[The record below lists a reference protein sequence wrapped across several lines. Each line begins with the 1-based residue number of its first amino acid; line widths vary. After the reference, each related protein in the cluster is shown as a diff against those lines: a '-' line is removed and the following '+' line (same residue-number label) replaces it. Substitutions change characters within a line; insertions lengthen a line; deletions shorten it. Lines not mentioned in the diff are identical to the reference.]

1 MFVERMMQGDQRSFE
16 VLYQRYYPK
25 VLAIARGILLDADE
39 ATDAVQEIFTLVH
52 RHIKR
57 FDRRSRFSTWL
68 FRIAVNR
75 SIQSARKLKY
85 KARQV
90 ELKEAMERA
99 ADDAHEVSSDP
110 RIAACLAKM
119 QPTDRALLTLF
130 YWEELSLQEVGESI
144 GCSAN
149 AAKTRLFRARERFRE
164 LFEEEQS

>member
-1 MFVERMMQGDQRSFE
+1 M
-16 VLYQRYYPK
+16 K
-25 VLAIARGILLDADE
+25 
-39 ATDAVQEIFTLVH
+39 
-52 RHIKR
+52 
-57 FDRRSRFSTWL
+57 
-68 FRIAVNR
+68 
-75 SIQSARKLKY
+75 
-85 KARQV
+85 
-90 ELKEAMERA
+90 RA